1 MLRSE
6 EERIRR
12 DQVAPM
18 QDRGNVDLKD
28 WQARACQGPSC
39 CYRHLHW
46 QEAGG
51 SLSIYPQHGRSQRPS
66 QGISTCE
73 SINLRSQRAGVTK
86 STLNIA

>member
-12 DQVAPM
+12 DQGAPL

-28 WQARACQGPSC
+28 WEARTRQGSPC

-46 QEAGG
+46 QEIGR
-51 SLSIYPQHGRSQRPS
+51 SLSINS
-66 QGISTCE
+66 
-73 SINLRSQRAGVTK
+73 
-86 STLNIA
+86 